1 VAANAST
8 TMNVKTHLAV
18 AHSASME
25 LALFLLP
32 SVAAIALTMRN
43 VQVQKMV
50 ATFVMAEL
58 ALFIVLLCV
67 VVSAFTTMDAKVH

>member
-1 VAANAST
+1 
-8 TMNVKTHLAV
+8 MNVKTHLTV
-18 AHSASME
+18 AHSASMG

-32 SVAAIALTMRN
+32 SVAAIALTMM
-43 VQVQKMV
+43 VAKVQKMI

-58 ALFIVLLCV
+58 ALFIVLLSV